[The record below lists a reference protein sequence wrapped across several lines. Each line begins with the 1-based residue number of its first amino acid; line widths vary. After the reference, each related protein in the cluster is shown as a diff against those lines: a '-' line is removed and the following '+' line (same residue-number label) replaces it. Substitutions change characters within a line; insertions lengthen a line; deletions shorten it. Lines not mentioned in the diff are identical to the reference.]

1 MEYDINLGRILE
13 DLFDD
18 MVAKDM
24 KDEHGTDNMSA
35 VLIKFDKLGPV
46 LWIANDLYMDFL

>member
-35 VLIKFDKLGPV
+35 VLIKFDKVGQV
-46 LWIANDLYMDFL
+46 VMNS